1 MKSKR
6 NVPKKP
12 NSQDHDVKSRLKITV
27 VKSLYEKLGLKFR
40 RMKIPGMKFGVEK
53 FEVEKF
59 GVEISYD
66 PWHDLQSFL
75 VCDSSYY
82 FTDFWVSIKKR
93 IGIISDRLG
102 SAYS

>member
-12 NSQDHDVKSRLKITV
+12 NSQDHDVKLRLKITV
-27 VKSLYEKLGLKFR
+27 VNSLYEKLGLKFR

-59 GVEISYD
+59 GVKISCD
-66 PWHDLQSFL
+66 PGHDLQSFL

-82 FTDFWVSIKKR
+82 F
-93 IGIISDRLG
+93 RL
-102 SAYS
+102 